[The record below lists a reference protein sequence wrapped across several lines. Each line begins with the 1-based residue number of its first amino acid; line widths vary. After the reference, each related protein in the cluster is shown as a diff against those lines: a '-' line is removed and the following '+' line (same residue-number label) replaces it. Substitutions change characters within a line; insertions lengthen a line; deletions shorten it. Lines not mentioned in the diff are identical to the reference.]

1 MADIKDF
8 KHAIVRQ
15 KILDAVRK
23 DLIGP
28 ASDCEQL
35 NEVPT
40 SSYIT
45 GLLYPADTDV
55 TEDENYNDVEFTE
68 KNFDAD
74 GETLEVGIFEEE
86 EPEDRVKGGFQKP
99 SSIGVSFYVSNDVQK
114 VNAYINWGK
123 YYAEQVQ
130 GEAID
135 KTLEE
140 DAENKKKKKHTIYI
154 REQMNDV
161 VEINFNEMGRSKQI
175 PLESN
180 GNIYIYVMKMQ
191 LDNGYK
197 MVSVYLHNNDKSDGD
212 EKEYEKVMFQVEM
225 LIADD
230 LMSPIFVPEYLC
242 RKVELEDEYYYKGR
256 PVYARGRGCAA
267 TWEKKAEEI
276 NATAIKSS
284 FIPDYEIPSVSA
296 QIDDMPEHAFSMLQM
311 GSPKKKSEVIQN
323 LRTLTE
329 MYGSWITDVL
339 TNDEAMHDDKFKA
352 TGQTII
358 DKCNDANRRMNA
370 GIDLI
375 ENNDKVYQAFV
386 FMNQA
391 MYLQRSITAFSKD
404 YGNGI
409 PCSLKDYMTDMPEKG
424 RKKDHSEW
432 RPFQIAF
439 VLLNM
444 CGIMDGE
451 SPERDIVDLLYFPTG
466 GGKTE
471 AYLGLIAFTIAY
483 RRLTVSDETD
493 YEKDG
498 GVTVFL
504 RYTLRLLTT
513 QQRDRLMRLIVAME
527 QLREKNEKL
536 YGKERISIGFW
547 VGGNVTPNKFSEYND
562 SDQFKKREFIRKLT
576 KQIIKCPYCGKPITR
591 DEYDIN
597 EKGKYVKIH
606 CADDN
611 CMFSLK
617 TGRTIPVY
625 LVDEEIYAKCPTV
638 IISTVDKFARL
649 PWSERVGLLFG
660 RTDRYCSRCGHIA
673 IGEKH
678 AGRHN
683 ADVAAGLERA
693 ETVACKP
700 FYPPELIIQDE
711 LHLITGPLG
720 TIYGGYETVVE
731 EMSCIE
737 KNGKKI
743 RPKYIVSTATI
754 RNAGEQIKFLYGRN
768 EFAQFPPSGFDTR
781 DSFFIKEVPLP
792 TENLVDVSEEKI
804 SRMISDG
811 KKPFRQYAGI
821 CASGQSVKTTLI
833 RLYSIIL
840 QTALDIA
847 KNPEYEDYI
856 DPYYTLIGYFNSIRE
871 LGGAVRLLDD
881 DIASRI
887 RVVKNKYNSSEQRYL
902 SFEGKKEI
910 TSRIPSWE
918 IAQVLEKLAI
928 SYDKN
933 KEKQGCYDV
942 VIATNM
948 IAVGMDVDRLG
959 LMSVVGQPKQNSE
972 YIQATSRVGRQH
984 PGIIFTVYNPYRP
997 RDLSN
1002 YENFVGFHSQM
1013 YRYVEGTTATPFA
1026 ARARDRVLHALVVS
1040 LLRLQVEL
1048 MAENSGASNI
1058 NDISDEQIKDIKEK
1072 ILERV
1077 KITSPSS
1084 YVDTEKEMDEFI
1096 NTWKNIAK
1104 DEKLYYFVPAVA
1116 DDKKRL
1122 LTYYGEYYGDK
1133 EKPTLSSMRDV
1144 EQSSTVF
1151 YWEGV

>member
-28 ASDCEQL
+28 SSDCEQL

-45 GLLYPADTDV
+45 GLLYPADTAV
-55 TEDENYNDVEFTE
+55 TEDENYYDVEFTE
-68 KNFDAD
+68 KKFDAD
-74 GETLEVGIFEEE
+74 GESMEAGIFEED
-86 EPEDRVKGGFQKP
+86 EPEDRIKGGFQKP
-99 SSIGVSFYVSNDVQK
+99 SSIGVSFYIPDDVQK
-114 VNAYINWGK
+114 INAYINWGK

-130 GEAID
+130 EVVKDG
-135 KTLEE
+135 TLEE
-140 DAENKKKKKHTIYI
+140 DTENKKRKKQTVYI
-154 REQMNDV
+154 REQMKDV
-161 VEINFNEMGRSKQI
+161 VEIDFNQFGRSKQI

-225 LIADD
+225 LIEDD
-230 LMSPIFVPEYLC
+230 LRSPVFVPEYIC
-242 RKVELEDEYYYKGR
+242 RKDELEDEYYYKGR

-267 TWEKKAEEI
+267 TWEKKAQEL

-296 QIDDMPEHAFSMLQM
+296 QIDNMPEHVFSMLQM
-311 GSPKKKSEVIQN
+311 GSPTKKAQVIEN
-323 LRTLTE
+323 LRTLTS
-329 MYGSWITDVL
+329 MYGSWIIDVL
-339 TNDEAMHDDKFKA
+339 VNNEAIQDDKFKT
-352 TGQTII
+352 TGQLII
-358 DKCNDANRRMNA
+358 DKCLDANRRMNA

-386 FMNQA
+386 FMNQS
-391 MYLQRSITAFSKD
+391 MYLQRSITAFSRD

-409 PCSLKDYMTDMPEKG
+409 PCSLRDYMTDIPEKG
-424 RKKDHSEW
+424 RKQDHSEW

-439 VLLNM
+439 VLLNLY
-444 CGIMDGE
+444 GIMDGE

-483 RRLTVSDETD
+483 RRLTASDETD

-513 QQRDRLMRLIVAME
+513 QQRDRLMRLVVAME
-527 QLREKNEKL
+527 QLREKNQEL
-536 YGKERISIGFW
+536 YGKERITIGFW
-547 VGGNVTPNKFSEYND
+547 VGGNVTPNKFSEYSD
-562 SDQFKKREFIRKLT
+562 TDQFKKKEFIRKLT

-591 DEYDIN
+591 NEYDIN
-597 EKGKYVKIH
+597 EKGKFVKIH
-606 CADDN
+606 CADNN
-611 CMFSLK
+611 CMFSIR
-617 TGRTIPVY
+617 TGRAIPVY

-649 PWSERVGLLFG
+649 PWSEQVGLLFG
-660 RTDRYCSRCGHIA
+660 RTNRCCSRCGHIA

-683 ADVAAGLERA
+683 ADVAAGLAKA

-731 EMSCIE
+731 EMCCIE

-792 TENLVDVSEEKI
+792 TENLVDASEEKI

-847 KNPEYEDYI
+847 KDPEYADYI

-1040 LLRLQVEL
+1040 LLRLQVET
-1048 MAENSGASNI
+1048 MADNGGASNI
-1058 NDISDEQIKDIKEK
+1058 NDISDEQIKDIKDK

-1077 KITSPSS
+1077 KITTPSS

-1104 DEKLYYFVPAVA
+1104 VEKLYYFVPAVA